1 MFFVRSLLVAVFAL
15 GSLSPLFAGG
25 GDSFAGGLVG
35 GLTGGMVAGAM
46 NKGSGDSRSS
56 REAEQLRRER
66 DQEKMEELR
75 RSVETQKQSGDK
87 FMLYVLFFVVF
98 GLLIAVGAL
107 GYFVLRK

>member
-25 GDSFAGGLVG
+25 GDSFVGGFAG
-35 GLTGGMVAGAM
+35 GLTGGVVSGAI
-46 NKGSGDSRSS
+46 NKSGDSRSS

-66 DQEKMEELR
+66 DQEKMDEMR
-75 RSVETQKQSGDK
+75 QKQSGDK

-98 GLLIAVGAL
+98 GLLFAVGAL
-107 GYFVLRK
+107 GFFVLRK